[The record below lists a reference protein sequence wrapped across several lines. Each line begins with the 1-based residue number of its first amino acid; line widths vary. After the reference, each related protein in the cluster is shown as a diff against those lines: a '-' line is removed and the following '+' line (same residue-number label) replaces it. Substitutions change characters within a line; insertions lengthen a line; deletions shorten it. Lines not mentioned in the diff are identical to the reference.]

1 MAIEYLVTHS
11 GGFHADELLS
21 TAILK
26 FIFPKAKIIRSR
38 EKDWIT
44 PNNSKIIYDV
54 GGEYDL
60 NNQIFDHHQ
69 RPNPL
74 RADGQP
80 YSSFG
85 LIWKHFG
92 KEFLKINSVSD
103 EDIEHL
109 YREFDTKFVLPVDL
123 IDNGEIDLSLSG
135 AIANLSLPALL
146 ENFKPAFDNPS
157 ASAND
162 DAFMKTLSIAQD
174 FIQSIIQNLS
184 SKHRANKI
192 VNDLINDL
200 GSSEVLELPTGMPF
214 QSALENSNAKHILFV
229 IYPRGSEWT
238 LSTIKMSENTF
249 DQRAKLPISW
259 AGLTNKDLEV
269 ASGIDGALFCHN
281 ARFIA
286 IAETRDAILSMA
298 KIAVENYHKENLL

>member
-21 TAILK
+21 SAILK

-38 EKDWIT
+38 EKGWIA
-44 PNNSKIIYDV
+44 PSDIKIIYDV

-74 RADGQP
+74 RIDGQP

-92 KEFLKINSVSD
+92 KDFLKKNSISD
-103 EDIEHL
+103 EDIEHI
-109 YREFDTKFVLPVDL
+109 YKEFDTKFVLPIDL
-123 IDNGEIDLSLSG
+123 IDNGEIDLTSSG
-135 AIANLSLPALL
+135 AIANLSLPTFL
-146 ENFKPAFDNPS
+146 ENFKPAFDNTS

-162 DAFMKTLSIAQD
+162 DAFMKALPIAKD
-174 FIQSIIQNLS
+174 FIQSAIQNLS

-192 VNDLINDL
+192 VTDLINDL

-214 QSALENSNAKHILFV
+214 QSALENTNAKHILFI

-238 LSTIKMSENTF
+238 LSTIKISENSF

-259 AGLTNKDLEV
+259 AGLTNKDLEI
-269 ASGIDGALFCHN
+269 ASGINGALFCHN

-286 IAETRDAILSMA
+286 IAETHDAILKMA
-298 KIAVENYHKENLL
+298 KVAVEIYHKENL

>member
-44 PNNSKIIYDV
+44 PNNRKIIYDV

-74 RADGQP
+74 RVDGQP

-92 KEFLKINSVSD
+92 KEFLKINSVSN
-103 EDIEHL
+103 EDIEHI
-109 YREFDTKFVLPVDL
+109 YREFDTKFVLPIDL
-123 IDNGEIDLSLSG
+123 IDNGEIDLSSSG

-157 ASAND
+157 ASANN

-184 SKHRANKI
+184 S
-192 VNDLINDL
+192 
-200 GSSEVLELPTGMPF
+200 
-214 QSALENSNAKHILFV
+214 
-229 IYPRGSEWT
+229 
-238 LSTIKMSENTF
+238 
-249 DQRAKLPISW
+249 
-259 AGLTNKDLEV
+259 
-269 ASGIDGALFCHN
+269 
-281 ARFIA
+281 
-286 IAETRDAILSMA
+286 
-298 KIAVENYHKENLL
+298 

>member
-38 EKDWIT
+38 EKDWTT
-44 PNNSKIIYDV
+44 PNNRKIIYDV

-74 RADGQP
+74 RVDGQP

-92 KEFLKINSVSD
+92 KEFLKINSVSN
-103 EDIEHL
+103 EDIEHI
-109 YREFDTKFVLPVDL
+109 YREFDTKFVLPIDL

-135 AIANLSLPALL
+135 AIADRKSTRLNSSHGLISYAVFCLKKKKKSIQPSLLSNKESPHMLL
-146 ENFKPAFDNPS
+146 H
-157 ASAND
+157 
-162 DAFMKTLSIAQD
+162 LQ
-174 FIQSIIQNLS
+174 
-184 SKHRANKI
+184 
-192 VNDLINDL
+192 V
-200 GSSEVLELPTGMPF
+200 
-214 QSALENSNAKHILFV
+214 
-229 IYPRGSEWT
+229 
-238 LSTIKMSENTF
+238 
-249 DQRAKLPISW
+249 
-259 AGLTNKDLEV
+259 
-269 ASGIDGALFCHN
+269 
-281 ARFIA
+281 
-286 IAETRDAILSMA
+286 
-298 KIAVENYHKENLL
+298 